1 MVASTAGLVDIE
13 TLKTM
18 LRKHYPIDEK
28 TLILLIQ
35 TYLSGSQENSG
46 LAYSISLYLDNKKYS
61 DDFYRELFKCREF
74 FQHYGTGVGWYLF
87 LQFPETILRE
97 NEHFLSYPD
106 AFSQKALPLDIGL
119 KNVTV
124 ETSSLLI
131 RNKQSEITED
141 VIRQHIDVLD
151 LGYLIRYLGRKVP
164 IDVVLDN
171 YKKQETSFAGISCH
185 PELPIDFIAERP
197 SRFSWTNI
205 SIFHDLTDE
214 FVKAFSDRIRWDKLS
229 YDGCQ
234 KISKKVLE
242 EHFYEIQYYTAF
254 RLMFNNFPD
263 DFERLAE
270 EHIQLFSEL
279 TKTQMDF
286 YLRENAFSLEF
297 LKKHKK
303 IFSKHQLKKQVE
315 EAIARKE
322 KEE

>member
-18 LRKHYPIDEK
+18 LRKNYPIDEK

-35 TYLSGSQENSG
+35 TYLSGSQENAE
-46 LAYSISLYLDNKKYS
+46 LVYPMRFYLNNKKFS

-74 FQHYGTGVGWYLF
+74 FQHYGTGVGWSLF

-131 RNKQSEITED
+131 RNKQNEITED
-141 VIRQHIDVLD
+141 VIRQYINVLD

-171 YKKQETSFAGISCH
+171 YKKQKTPFSDLSCH
-185 PELPIDFIAERP
+185 PELPIDFVAERP

-214 FVKAFSDRIRWDKLS
+214 FVKTFSDRIRWDKLS
-229 YDGCQ
+229 CDGCQ
-234 KISKKVLE
+234 KISKKVLK
-242 EHFYEIQYYTAF
+242 EHFYEIQHSTAF
-254 RLMFNNFPD
+254 KLMFHNFPD
-263 DFERLAE
+263 EFEAFVK
-270 EHIQLFSEL
+270 EHIELFSEL
-279 TKTQMDF
+279 PKYQMDI
-286 YLRENAFSLEF
+286 YLSENAFSLGF
-297 LKKHKK
+297 LKEHKQ
-303 IFSKHQLKKQVE
+303 IFAKHQLKKQVE
-315 EAIARKE
+315 EAIACKE

>member
-18 LRKHYPIDEK
+18 LRKNYPIDEK

-35 TYLSGSQENSG
+35 TYLSGSQENAE
-46 LAYSISLYLDNKKYS
+46 LVYPMRFYLNNKKFS
-61 DDFYRELFKCREF
+61 DDFYRELFKYREL
-74 FQHYGTGVGWYLF
+74 FQNYGYGLGWYF
-87 LQFPETILRE
+87 YLQFPETILRE

-124 ETSSLLI
+124 KTSPALI
-131 RNKQSEITED
+131 SNKQNEITED

-171 YKKQETSFAGISCH
+171 YKKQKTPFSDLSCH
-185 PELPIDFIAERP
+185 PELPIDFVAERP

-214 FVKAFSDRIRWDKLS
+214 FVKTFSDRIRWDKLS
-229 YDGCQ
+229 PDGRQ

-242 EHFYEIQYYTAF
+242 EHFYEIPHSTAF
-254 RLMFNNFPD
+254 KLMFHNFPD
-263 DFERLAE
+263 EFEVFAKE
-270 EHIQLFSEL
+270 NIELFSKL
-279 TKTQMDF
+279 PKYSMNS
-286 YLRENAFSLEF
+286 YLNENAFSLEF
-297 LKKHKK
+297 LKEHKK

>member
-1 MVASTAGLVDIE
+1 MVNTTALVDEE

-18 LRKHYPIDEK
+18 LRKNYPIDEE

-35 TYLSGSQENSG
+35 TYMSGPQENSG
-46 LAYSISLYLDNKKYS
+46 LAYSISFYLDNQKYS
-61 DDFYRELFKCREF
+61 DDFYRELFKYRKY
-74 FQHYGTGVGWYLF
+74 FQPYGISWDSF

-97 NEHFLSYPD
+97 NECLLSYPE

-131 RNKQSEITED
+131 RNKQNEITED

-171 YKKQETSFAGISCH
+171 YKKQKTPFSDLSCH
-185 PELPIDFIAERP
+185 PELPIDFVAERP

-205 SIFHDLTDE
+205 SMFHDLTDE
-214 FVKAFSDRIRWDKLS
+214 FVETFSEKIRWDKLS

-242 EHFYEIQYYTAF
+242 EHFYEIQYSTAF
-254 RLMFNNFPD
+254 RLVFNNFPD

-286 YLRENAFSLEF
+286 YLSENVFSLEF
-297 LKKHKK
+297 LKEHKK

>member
-18 LRKHYPIDEK
+18 LRKNYPIDEK

-35 TYLSGSQENSG
+35 TYLPGLKNSG
-46 LAYSISLYLDNKKYS
+46 LAYSISFYLDKKKNS

-131 RNKQSEITED
+131 RNKQNEITED

-171 YKKQETSFAGISCH
+171 YKKQKTPFSDLSCH
-185 PELPIDFIAERP
+185 PELPIDFVAERP

-214 FVKAFSDRIRWDKLS
+214 FVEVFSEKIRWDKLS
-229 YDGCQ
+229 PDGRQ
-234 KISKKVLE
+234 KISKKMLE
-242 EHFYEIQYYTAF
+242 EHFYEIQYSTAF
-254 RLMFNNFPD
+254 KLVFYNFPD
-263 DFERLAE
+263 DFERLTE

-279 TKTQMDF
+279 TKNQMDF
-286 YLRENAFSLEF
+286 YLSENVFSLEF
-297 LKKHKK
+297 LKEHKK

-315 EAIARKE
+315 EAITRKE

>member
-18 LRKHYPIDEK
+18 LRKNYPIDEK

-35 TYLSGSQENSG
+35 TYLSRSQENAE
-46 LAYSISLYLDNKKYS
+46 LVYPMRFYLNNKKFS
-61 DDFYRELFKCREF
+61 DDFYRELFKYREL
-74 FQHYGTGVGWYLF
+74 FQGYRNGLGWYSF

-119 KNVTV
+119 KGVTV
-124 ETSSLLI
+124 KTSPVLI
-131 RNKQSEITED
+131 RNKQNEITED

-171 YKKQETSFAGISCH
+171 YKKQKTSFAYLSRH

-197 SRFSWTNI
+197 SCFSWTNI
-205 SIFHDLTDE
+205 SMYHDLTDE
-214 FVKAFSDRIRWDKLS
+214 FVEMFSKKIRWDSLHFN
-229 YDGCQ
+229 GEQ

-242 EHFYEIQYYTAF
+242 EHFYEIPHSTAF
-254 RLMFNNFPD
+254 KLVFYNFPD
-263 DFERLAE
+263 DFERFAD
-270 EHIQLFSEL
+270 EHIPLFSEL
-279 TKTQMDF
+279 TKYQLNF
-286 YLRENAFSLEF
+286 YLLENSFSLEF